1 MLKKHQG
8 LIPCSFSYKLVCVD
22 DKFSIPI
29 VLYKGENTA
38 YKSIPAIFE
47 EYEYCKKVMY
57 KQFNAV
63 NIHGVCDKQE
73 FSLYWQYAI
82 SGF

>member
-1 MLKKHQG
+1 M
-8 LIPCSFSYKLVCVD
+8 
-22 DKFSIPI
+22 PI
-29 VLYKGENTA
+29 VLYKGENAA

-47 EYEYCKKVMY
+47 ECEYCKKVMY

-73 FSLYWQYAI
+73 FSLY
-82 SGF
+82 